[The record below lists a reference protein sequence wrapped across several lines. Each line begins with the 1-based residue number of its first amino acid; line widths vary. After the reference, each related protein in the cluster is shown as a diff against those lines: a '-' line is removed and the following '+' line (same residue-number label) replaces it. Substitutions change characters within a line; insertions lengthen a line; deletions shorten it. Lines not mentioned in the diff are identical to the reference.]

1 MSTEENKAI
10 ARRYIQDVW
19 DKGDFDAEKELVA
32 DNIVQ
37 YLPGQPPAP
46 GLEAH
51 HQLLTMFLNAFPDW
65 HGPLEDVIA
74 EGDKVTT
81 RWTFHGTHQGELF
94 GIPATGKQVTLTGM
108 GIYRIENG
116 KIVELWTN
124 FDQLGMLQQL
134 GVVPAMA

>member
-37 YLPGQPPAP
+37 YLPGQPPAS
-46 GLEAH
+46 G
-51 HQLLTMFLNAFPDW
+51 AFPDW

-81 RWTFHGTHQGELF
+81 RWTFQGTHQGELF

-134 GVVPAMA
+134 GVVPTMA